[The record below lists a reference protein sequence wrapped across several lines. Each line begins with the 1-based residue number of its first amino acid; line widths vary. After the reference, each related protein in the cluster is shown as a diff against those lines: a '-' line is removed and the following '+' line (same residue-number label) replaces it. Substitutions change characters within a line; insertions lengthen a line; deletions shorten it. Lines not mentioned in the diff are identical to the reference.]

1 MLRALIEETGEAEVS
16 ATCLDPPG
24 RSIMGKNFRSLFE
37 CGFSPCLLFPSRGV
51 GVVGPPSETR
61 VKLFS
66 DNGLQ
71 FISDIFENLSER
83 LGIRHVKTVVYR
95 PEANRTANRVNRDLV
110 QMIANYVYEEHDTWD
125 QFLRE
130 FADAICTAVKETTGN
145 PWRIIFRSKVDYAF
159 SEISDGI
166 RRNGI
171 GSLYRV
177 LDVMNNNVVIWKAGK
192 RKKSRKEETVTPT
205 TSNYNLRP
213 RNGKGVEPRPT
224 ILRKTQQGGPVRSR
238 KGRGRNDGPYIV
250 KRTR

>member
-61 VKLFS
+61 GKKLGELDETFPW
-66 DNGLQ
+66 
-71 FISDIFENLSER
+71 
-83 LGIRHVKTVVYR
+83 KVYCMQIQSRR

-171 GSLYRV
+171 GNQVRIYRHMKC
-177 LDVMNNNVVIWKAGK
+177 D
-192 RKKSRKEETVTPT
+192 ETEIR
-205 TSNYNLRP
+205 S
-213 RNGKGVEPRPT
+213 GSSDDG
-224 ILRKTQQGGPVRSR
+224 ILRDESSGFDRV
-238 KGRGRNDGPYIV
+238 
-250 KRTR
+250 